1 MRRPHRE
8 TALIAIACAASSLV
22 ACAALWATP
31 QAADLA
37 AQETCVAEAG
47 TRAQADACRC
57 RVMALYD
64 AGPQCGA
71 EGGLP
76 Q

>member
-1 MRRPHRE
+1 VRRDMK
-8 TALIAIACAASSLV
+8 AIVAICVACTACAS
-22 ACAALWATP
+22 LWATP
-31 QAADLA
+31 QAADLT
-37 AQETCVAEAG
+37 AQEACIAEAG